1 MGAQARGI
9 GERRWKTQKT
19 RRAALEGKM
28 ERRALF
34 RGEKGRSQG
43 RSSGSAVL
51 CVFRRPAL
59 ARGVWEGAVRAAREG
74 PREKNKVTATPDSSD
89 KTDHPTAPLLPDTEM
104 GGDCCGGAPPA
115 TVPAPVSPAVAAAA
129 AAIAALKVQ
138 DDAMKKADAAAGASG
153 APPPS
158 STMSHAEHVASMQAY
173 IAKRIRLFEGY
184 HAREGEKVRGVERER
199 SEKRAGVSAIGF
211 RALTGAG
218 ERARARLVPTCA
230 LEVGDT
236 GVR

>member
-1 MGAQARGI
+1 
-9 GERRWKTQKT
+9 
-19 RRAALEGKM
+19 M

-59 ARGVWEGAVRAAREG
+59 ARGVWKGAVRAAREG
-74 PREKNKVTATPDSSD
+74 PREKNKVSCTPDSSD

-115 TVPAPVSPAVAAAA
+115 TAPAPVSPAVAAAA

-199 SEKRAGVSAIGF
+199 SEKRAGVSAIGS
-211 RALTGAG
+211 RAHGGGRKSARPPGADLRTGG
-218 ERARARLVPTCA
+218 
-230 LEVGDT
+230 G
-236 GVR
+236 